1 MVVTNQSQVSQLLMG
16 YHTDHNCFPRCRI
29 SAFIR
34 ISQNHLNLL
43 LQPAISS
50 SLNRKYRLKTTIT
63 DKWNTKKKELTASY
77 KLYFFQANA
86 KKLDL

>member
-43 LQPAISS
+43 LQPAISNYS
-50 SLNRKYRLKTTIT
+50 FYISVPFKALEFGKT
-63 DKWNTKKKELTASY
+63 
-77 KLYFFQANA
+77 
-86 KKLDL
+86 